1 MQMSLDDNRRQ
12 NYERLFAFI
21 DFISDPT
28 MTVEYGVLHD
38 AKTQYWCRWMWKF
51 FLLVFSSRII
61 CLFVLVHELYDAS
74 YKRDVW
80 GDENWVHRLLW
91 NCGPFRRFTIVSAV
105 YM

>member
-38 AKTQYWCRWMWKF
+38 AKTQY
-51 FLLVFSSRII
+51 
-61 CLFVLVHELYDAS
+61 
-74 YKRDVW
+74 
-80 GDENWVHRLLW
+80 
-91 NCGPFRRFTIVSAV
+91 
-105 YM
+105 